1 MYLDDSG
8 TRPTHYIALATAIII
23 PTALIVRLE
32 REWQSLCAKEG
43 FEYFHASPC
52 NSGKKPFDGW
62 DEEKIDRVFA
72 RTRQISKKYGAIAI
86 SAAVNKKYYDDEM
99 PEEYRKYNG
108 AYHYTWCLD
117 YAIAYAERWRTLR
130 GRVHE
135 PFQFVFDW
143 IDCNDPARMEI
154 ERVMSYSERVA
165 KEQGRDGEYENY
177 SFQLKKDIPGLQC
190 ADGIAWV
197 CNRYALNAYKKAA
210 FLPDRARVGWEYF
223 GGPLADQGWLHAFE
237 FTRKALSEYVAKE
250 QADGRTLARF
260 KKWESEEFEKKILIR
275 KG

>member
-23 PTALIVRLE
+23 PTALLVRLE

-108 AYHYTWCLD
+108 AYHYTWWLD
-117 YAIAYAERWRTLR
+117 L
-130 GRVHE
+130 
-135 PFQFVFDW
+135 PLLMQ
-143 IDCNDPARMEI
+143 
-154 ERVMSYSERVA
+154 
-165 KEQGRDGEYENY
+165 KDGELCVVVFMSLFN
-177 SFQLKKDIPGLQC
+177 SFLTGSIAMTQPEWKLK
-190 ADGIAWV
+190 
-197 CNRYALNAYKKAA
+197 
-210 FLPDRARVGWEYF
+210 E
-223 GGPLADQGWLHAFE
+223 
-237 FTRKALSEYVAKE
+237 
-250 QADGRTLARF
+250 
-260 KKWESEEFEKKILIR
+260 
-275 KG
+275 